1 MCFGGDKTN
10 RLNETNENNN
20 GTLMKIIAYRS
31 YTDVDIEFLD
41 EFHYIKK
48 HQTYSNFIRGQV
60 KNPYDKTA
68 CGVGYIVEGNI

>member
-1 MCFGGDKTN
+1 
-10 RLNETNENNN
+10 
-20 GTLMKIIAYRS
+20 MKIIAYKS

-60 KNPYDKTA
+60 KIHMI
-68 CGVGYIVEGNI
+68 GRSMGLGLLVLENIK